1 MIFQNFIGLLV
12 SLSILIWS
20 CDYAIKNSI
29 AISNVFKIREIF
41 VGIFIIAIGTS
52 LPEFAAT
59 FQALKLN
66 SEGIVAGNLVGSNI
80 ANILLVGGIMVF
92 PIVRLNLGKEDKST
106 FRFFLIFSFLFFLLI
121 IFNLNIDLKLGLI
134 LIFLLILFFYFE
146 LKKPPS
152 EEVSENNIKDQST
165 YILVIKII
173 LAFIALFFSSR
184 YFIDYAKNLTEVFGV
199 AETTIGIT
207 VVAFGTSLPE
217 VVATIISI
225 IKKQNNLAIGNI
237 LGSNIA
243 NILGITL
250 IAIFINGEINYY
262 NLLTNIDKWLFLI
275 TSIIFFIIIYL
286 RLAGKLISIG
296 LILSYL
302 AYFTYQYI

>member
-1 MIFQNFIGLLV
+1 LIVQNFIGLLV

-41 VGIFIIAIGTS
+41 VGIFIISIGTS

-80 ANILLVGGIMVF
+80 ANILLVGGVMVF
-92 PIVRLNLGKEDKST
+92 PITHLNLGKEDKST

-121 IFNLNIDLKLGLI
+121 IFNLNIDLKLGFI

-146 LKKPPS
+146 LKKSSS
-152 EEVSENNIKDQST
+152 EEVLEKNIEDQST
-165 YILVIKII
+165 YILVFKII
-173 LAFIALFFSSR
+173 SAFIALFISSR

-199 AETTIGIT
+199 AETAIGIT

-217 VVATIISI
+217 VVATVISI
-225 IKKQNNLAIGNI
+225 VKKQNNLAIGNI

-250 IAIFINGEINYY
+250 IAIFVNGDINYY
-262 NLLTNIDKWLFLI
+262 SLLTNIDKWLFLI